1 MDRQTVFKIF
11 RWSNAGLFLGVGML
25 LIILKPDLP
34 PLGMEPY
41 LLYAAFAIMQGG
53 YWLR

>member
-1 MDRQTVFKIF
+1 MTWQTVFKIL
-11 RWSNAGLFLGVGML
+11 RWSYVAIFIGEGVL

-34 PLGMEPY
+34 PLDIEPY
-41 LLYAAFAIMQGG
+41 LLYAVMAIMTGV